1 MITKNE
7 AEIIQSIA
15 TALAADN
22 PDFISEISD
31 LACELQDTFGIK
43 ASSGCYRTAFILD
56 NVVVKVSKNKA
67 RANDLVSEANF
78 IQKMKKDK
86 KFGRHF
92 PKTEVFKVGNVTLQI
107 QEKVDMSH
115 KGMSFVVRGQVS
127 DLADKLGIED
137 CHEGNYGWK
146 TGKNGKY
153 PVFVDVDFRNEP
165 SVKRKK
171 KNRRSWFV

>member
-22 PDFISEISD
+22 PNFISDASD
-31 LACELQDTFGIK
+31 LAYELQETFGID
-43 ASSGCYRTAFILD
+43 ATSGCYRTAFILD
-56 NVVVKVSKNKA
+56 NVVVKVSRNKA
-67 RANDLVSEANF
+67 RAKDLVSEANF

-92 PKTEVFKVGNVTLQI
+92 PQTEVFKVGNVTLQI

-115 KGMSFVVRGQVS
+115 KGINYIMRDAVEMLGE
-127 DLADKLGIED
+127 KLGIED
-137 CHEGNYGWK
+137 IHSGNYGWK
-146 TGKNGKY
+146 KGKNGKY

-165 SVKRKK
+165 SVTRKK
-171 KNRRSWFV
+171 KKRSWFV